1 MRIVSFHPT
10 GTEFAYAL
18 RLGRSVVGVSHECD
32 FPAAAKRKPVVST
45 SLIDPERMTSAEID
59 RAVSEAG
66 RTGSSL
72 YRVDVAKVAALE
84 PDVLLIQSLCEVC
97 ATPPTDLKPVLAAV
111 RPRPKVVPQHAH
123 DFEGMFTD
131 LRELAEAT
139 GTDSGPVERTLRRR
153 VEAVRK
159 RARSLPK
166 RSVFC
171 LEWLDPPFAS
181 GHWVPEMVK
190 LAGGLDPLARPK
202 RDSIRVTWEAIAAAA
217 PEVLIVMPC
226 GFTLERTRRELPSAA
241 ARPEWA
247 SLPAV
252 KNGEVY
258 VADGHSYF
266 NGSGPRLVD
275 GLEILA
281 EIIHP
286 DVFPRKHRRGY
297 FKWKTSARRS
307 AEGAKSA
314 N

>member
-18 RLGRSVVGVSHECD
+18 GLGRSVVGVSHECD
-32 FPAAAKRKPVVST
+32 YPPAAKRKPVVST

-59 RAVSEAG
+59 RVVSAAG
-66 RTGSSL
+66 RDGRSL
-72 YRVDVAKVAALE
+72 YKVDVDLIARLK
-84 PDVLLIQSLCEVC
+84 PDLLLIQNLCDVC

-111 RPRPKVVPQHAH
+111 APRPKVVPQHAH

-139 GTDSGPVERTLRRR
+139 GTDARPLERSLRRR
-153 VEAVRK
+153 VDAVAK
-159 RARSLPK
+159 RARGLPK
-166 RSVFC
+166 RRVFC

-181 GHWVPEMVK
+181 GHWVPEMVA
-190 LAGGLDPLARPK
+190 LAGGRDPLARTK
-202 RDSIRVTWEAIAAAA
+202 RDSVRITWEAVAEAA
-217 PEVLIVMPC
+217 PDVLIVMPC
-226 GFTLERTRRELPSAA
+226 GFTMERTRRELPAA
-241 ARPEWA
+241 ASRPEWA
-247 SLPAV
+247 ALPAV
-252 KNGEVY
+252 RNGEVY

-286 DVFPRKHRRGY
+286 GVFPRRHRKGY
-297 FKWKTSARRS
+297 FRLK
-307 AEGAKSA
+307 AE
-314 N
+314 